1 MLIAYTLTKNYNQAS
16 PLSAPRSGPGR
27 RRYFHF
33 LRNESESA
41 SILYRSRVRDYL
53 GRRDTEIQTRVTRDR
68 MHNRE
73 CNLEEVVSQNPIYM
87 SFQSRLFSCRSIN
100 IGLT

>member
-1 MLIAYTLTKNYNQAS
+1 MLIAYTLTKNYNRAS

-41 SILYRSRVRDYL
+41 SILYRSRVRDCL
-53 GRRDTEIQTRVTRDR
+53 GQRDTEIQTRVTRDR
-68 MHNRE
+68 MRH
-73 CNLEEVVSQNPIYM
+73 NLEEVVSRNPIYT
-87 SFQSRLFSCRSIN
+87 SFQSRLFSHRSIN
-100 IGLT
+100 IRLI